1 VAGQGGSS
9 QSPPPRPGRGVPRCL
24 PQASWRRIASVP
36 ENRIVGLTAVLE
48 GFMLVAFASASAI
61 LTAQRKFSMSE
72 MRYGELVL
80 PEVAAA
86 IAVSLTGFGL
96 ARRYP
101 TRFAYRLGVSL
112 GLAATALLIV
122 GVAAGKDGPVGF
134 PLVMAGSAFLGAGF
148 GVTVP
153 VLMAYARFLNAG
165 AEDRSL
171 IALNTLLALG
181 AIAAPGIAVLF
192 TYVAPL
198 WGLTVITGAA
208 LLVLLFR
215 SARLPSHAGAPL
227 APPRHAR
234 SCAVRFLV
242 YAVCAMFYAVCASII
257 VIWSQLMVAV
267 PAGSATQLQ
276 LVAAVKLAQPGS
288 GFHTSVALASCW
300 GAALAAGRVMFA
312 AVDRWRSAR
321 ARAAGQLLPILVLA
335 GLIAAGVLSRQLDL
349 ARSALFLLAG
359 VGCSMLLPLH
369 IGFSQKDVTAVS
381 AALAG
386 GIVAYQ
392 LAYDLV
398 ADGLRPSLTPGSAV
412 LPIFAIAALIGLVMS
427 ALSFQVISFAPS
439 LTDRAEAARANRRS

>member
-1 VAGQGGSS
+1 
-9 QSPPPRPGRGVPRCL
+9 
-24 PQASWRRIASVP
+24 
-36 ENRIVGLTAVLE
+36 
-48 GFMLVAFASASAI
+48 MLVSFASATAI
-61 LTAQRKFSMSE
+61 LTAHRRFGMSE
-72 MRYGELVL
+72 VRYGELVL

-86 IAVSLTGFGL
+86 IVVSLTGFGL
-96 ARRYP
+96 ARRYT

-112 GLAATALLIV
+112 GLVAMALLLV
-122 GVAAGKDGPVGF
+122 GVGVDGHVGF

-171 IALNTLLALG
+171 IALNALLALG
-181 AIAAPGIAVLF
+181 AIAAPGVAVLF

-198 WGLTVITGAA
+198 WGLAVITGVA
-208 LLVLLFR
+208 LLVLLLC

-257 VIWSQLMVAV
+257 VIWSQFMVAAPV
-267 PAGSATQLQ
+267 SSTTHLH
-276 LVAAVKLAQPGS
+276 LVAAVRMAQPGS
-288 GFHTSVALASCW
+288 GFHTSVALASLW
-300 GAALAAGRVMFA
+300 GATLAAGRVTFA

-321 ARAAGQLLPILVLA
+321 ARAAGLLLPILMLA
-335 GLIAAGVLSRQLDL
+335 ALIAVGVGSHQFIL
-349 ARSALFLLAG
+349 ARIALFLLAG
-359 VGCSMLLPLH
+359 VGCSMLLPLC
-369 IGFSQKDVTAVS
+369 IGFSHKDVTAVS

-392 LAYDLV
+392 LAYDFV
-398 ADGLRPSLTPGSAV
+398 ANGLRPSLTSGSGA
-412 LPIFAIAALIGLVMS
+412 LPIFAIAALIGLFMS
-427 ALSFQVISFAPS
+427 ALSFAMIGFAPS
-439 LTDRAEAARANRRS
+439 LADRAEVARANRRS

>member
-1 VAGQGGSS
+1 MAGQGGSS
-9 QSPPPRPGRGVPRCL
+9 QSPPPRPGRGAPRCL
-24 PQASWRRIASVP
+24 PQTSWRCIASAP
-36 ENRIVGLTAVLE
+36 ESRIVGLTALVE

-61 LTAQRKFSMSE
+61 LTEHRRFGMSG

-86 IAVSLTGFGL
+86 IVFSLTGFGL
-96 ARRYP
+96 ARRYT

-112 GLAATALLIV
+112 GLVALAMILV
-122 GVAAGKDGPVGF
+122 GIGVGKDGPVGF
-134 PLVMAGSAFLGAGF
+134 PLVMTGSAFLGAGF

-171 IALNTLLALG
+171 IALNALLAIG

-192 TYVAPL
+192 TDVAPL
-198 WGLTVITGAA
+198 WGLAVLIGAA
-208 LLVLLFR
+208 LLVLLLR

-227 APPRHAR
+227 APRHAR
-234 SCAVRFLV
+234 SCAVRFLI

-276 LVAAVKLAQPGS
+276 LAVAVRLAQPGS
-288 GFHTSVALASCW
+288 EFHTSVALASLW
-300 GAALAAGRVMFA
+300 GATLAAGRVIFA
-312 AVDRWRSAR
+312 AVDRWQSAR
-321 ARAAGQLLPILVLA
+321 ARAAGLLLPILVLA
-335 GLIAAGVLSRQLDL
+335 GLIAAGVGSHQFIL
-349 ARSALFLLAG
+349 ARIALFLLAG
-359 VGCSMLLPLH
+359 VGCSALLPLH

-392 LAYDLV
+392 LAYDFV
-398 ADGLRPSLTPGSAV
+398 ANGLRPSLTPGSGA

-427 ALSFQVISFAPS
+427 ALSFTMISFAPS
-439 LTDRAEAARANRRS
+439 LADQAEAARADRRS

>member
-1 VAGQGGSS
+1 V
-9 QSPPPRPGRGVPRCL
+9 
-24 PQASWRRIASVP
+24 
-36 ENRIVGLTAVLE
+36 TALVE
-48 GFMLVAFASASAI
+48 GFMLVSLSSASAI
-61 LTAQRKFSMSE
+61 LTAHRRLGMSE

-86 IAVSLTGFGL
+86 IVVSLTGFGL
-96 ARRYP
+96 ARRYT

-112 GLAATALLIV
+112 GLVAQALLLV
-122 GVAAGKDGPVGF
+122 GVGVGKDGPIGF

-171 IALNTLLALG
+171 IALNALLALG

-198 WGLTVITGAA
+198 WGLAVIIGAA
-208 LLVLLFR
+208 LLVLLLC
-215 SARLPSHAGAPL
+215 SGRLPSHAGAPL
-227 APPRHAR
+227 AHPPQAR
-234 SCAVRFLV
+234 SSAVRFLI
-242 YAVCAMFYAVCASII
+242 YSVCAMFYAVCASII
-257 VIWSQLMVAV
+257 VIWSQFMVAV
-267 PAGSATQLQ
+267 PAGGATHLH
-276 LVAAVKLAQPGS
+276 LVAAVKLAHSGS

-300 GAALAAGRVMFA
+300 GATLAAGRVMFA

-321 ARAAGQLLPILVLA
+321 ARAAGYLLPMLVLA
-335 GLIAAGVLSRQLDL
+335 GLIAAGVGSHQFIL
-349 ARSALFLLAG
+349 ARIAVFLLAG
-359 VGCSMLLPLH
+359 VGCSALLPLH

-392 LAYDLV
+392 LAYDFV
-398 ADGLRPSLTPGSAV
+398 ANGLRPSLTPGSGA
-412 LPIFAIAALIGLVMS
+412 LAIFAIAALIGLVMS
-427 ALSFQVISFAPS
+427 ALSLTMISFGPS
-439 LTDRAEAARANRRS
+439 LADRAEAARADRRS